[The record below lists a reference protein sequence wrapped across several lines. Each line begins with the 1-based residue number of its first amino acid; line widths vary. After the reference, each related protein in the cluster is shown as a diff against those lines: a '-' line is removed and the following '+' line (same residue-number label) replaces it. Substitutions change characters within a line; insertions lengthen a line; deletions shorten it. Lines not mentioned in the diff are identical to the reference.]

1 MRGHIRKRGKKW
13 AVVVDV
19 GRHEDGQRRQK
30 WQGGFATRRD
40 AQQALTVIL
49 GHLQQGS
56 YIEPS
61 KQTLAVFLGEWL
73 ASIRA
78 SVRPSTFVG
87 YKMLTEA
94 HILPALGGILV
105 QRLTASHLNSFYA
118 DLLENGRRDGR
129 GPLSARTVR
138 YCHATVHKALAD
150 GVRMGLL
157 VRNVAEQA
165 TPPRSGQRQEPRTW
179 TAEELRAFLEFAKS
193 DRLYAAY
200 VLAATT
206 GLRRGEVLGLP
217 WRCVDL
223 DAGRIA
229 VTQAIIPVNGAVTY
243 STPKTARGRR
253 SVALDPFTANALRA
267 HRVRRLE
274 ERLMLGLGAPAEDS
288 LVFSDLEGE
297 PLHPEWF
304 SAHFDRLVK
313 AAGVP
318 RIRLHDLRHT
328 HATLALQAGVH
339 PKVVSER
346 LGHANVSITLDTYS
360 HAIPALEEEAAAKVA
375 ALVFGAGGQA

>member
-1 MRGHIRKRGKKW
+1 MRGHVRRRGKKW

-19 GRHEDGQRRQK
+19 GNDEDGQRRQR
-30 WQGGFATRRD
+30 WHSGYSTRRN
-40 AQQALTVIL
+40 AQEALTAIL
-49 GHLQQGS
+49 GQLQQGG

-61 KQTLAVFLGEWL
+61 KQTLGQFMRQWL

-78 SVRPSTFVG
+78 SVRPSTWAG
-87 YKMLTEA
+87 YKMLVEA
-94 HILPALGGILV
+94 HILPALGMTPV
-105 QRLTASHLNSFYA
+105 QRLTASQLNAFYA
-118 DLLENGRRDGR
+118 DLLESGRRDGK

-138 YCHATVHKALAD
+138 YAHATLHKALAD

-157 VRNVAEQA
+157 TRNVAQQA
-165 TPPRSGQRQEPRTW
+165 TPPAPRPRQEPRTW
-179 TAEELRAFLEFAKS
+179 SAEELRTFLES
-193 DRLYAAY
+193 VQHDRLYAAL

-206 GLRRGEVLGLP
+206 GMRRGEVLAVAWHNL
-217 WRCVDL
+217 DL

-229 VTQAIIPVNGAVTY
+229 VTQAIVPVNGGITY
-243 STPKTARGRR
+243 STPKTAKGRR
-253 SVALDPFTANALRA
+253 SVALDPFTVNALRA
-267 HRVRRLE
+267 HRRRCLE
-274 ERLMLGLGAPAEDS
+274 ERLALGLGMLGEEA
-288 LVFSDLEGE
+288 LVFTDLDGS
-297 PLHPEWF
+297 PLHPGRF
-304 SAHFDRLVK
+304 SARFDRMVK

-360 HAIPALEEEAAAKVA
+360 HAIPALEEEAATKVA
-375 ALVFGAGGQA
+375 ALVFGG